1 MRIVRTYSQ
10 SSGLRPRLTYLLYTL
25 CLRLIADLNEVVTQG
40 GSRLSQ
46 VTVLL
51 GINSENIQ
59 AHFDVNKCVILSTSS
74 PENMVGQSM
83 FAIADL
89 ILSFWPFT

>member
-1 MRIVRTYSQ
+1 M
-10 SSGLRPRLTYLLYTL
+10 YLLYTL
-25 CLRLIADLNEVVTQG
+25 CLRLIADFNEVVIQG

-51 GINSENIQ
+51 GINSENIL
-59 AHFDVNKCVILSTSS
+59 AHFDVNRCVILSTSS

-83 FAIADL
+83 FPIADL
-89 ILSFWPFT
+89 ILSFWAFA